1 MKEKCLPEVHVTLRL
16 RSEELVSKLTE
27 LDVLVL
33 LLQFVRQ
40 IDTSVWGDTSL
51 SLWEL
56 WVNFQVSLQRTGHE
70 SWHTDGPSLES
81 QSS

>member
-16 RSEELVSKLTE
+16 SSEELVSKLTK

-56 WVNFQVSLQRTGHE
+56 WVNFQVFFQRAGQV
-70 SWHTDGPSLES
+70 SQHTDGP
-81 QSS
+81 